1 MIEVVAIQEQLP
13 FEWFVGLRY
22 FRSRKRQGFLSLIT
36 AISIAGVAVGVTAL
50 IVVLAVMNGF
60 QNDLRERI
68 LGVTAHVI
76 VRSLQGSIPDYE
88 AVVSEIA
95 QNSDVRITSPFIYLQ
110 GLISTGGRSN
120 GAIIRGVD
128 LSKGRSE
135 MISKH
140 IVMGQIEDL
149 EKPSSKDSGHETTP
163 PGIILG
169 FELAKQLNVHLYD
182 VVNVL
187 VPSGRITPVGQVP
200 RSKTYRVVGIF
211 QSGVYDYDQT
221 FTFVS
226 LQEAQQLA
234 GITDRV
240 MGIEIWIR
248 NPDNADRVAKAIQEK
263 LGYSYWVRD
272 WMQMNRNLFSAL
284 KLEKTAMFVI
294 LTLIVLVAAFNIVS
308 SLIMLVRDKTKDIAI
323 MKAMGATSSRIRRI
337 FMLVGL
343 LIGVC
348 GTMLGLAGGFIL
360 CGILKRYQFIEL
372 PKDIYYISTLPV
384 RVEFWD
390 VFLVCL
396 AAILI
401 SFSATIYPAYQAARL
416 DPVECLRYE

>member
-1 MIEVVAIQEQLP
+1 MTEIVALQERLP

-68 LGVTAHVI
+68 LGVTAHVV

-88 AVVSEIA
+88 FVVSEIA
-95 QNSDVRITSPFIYLQ
+95 KNSDVRIISPFIYLQ
-110 GLISTGGRSN
+110 GLISAGGRSN

-128 LSKGRSE
+128 LSHGRSE
-135 MISKH
+135 MISKNL
-140 IVMGQIEDL
+140 IMGRIEDL
-149 EKPSSKDSGHETTP
+149 EKSQDSQETAP

-169 FELAKQLNVHLYD
+169 TELAKQLNVHLND
-182 VVNVL
+182 LVNVL
-187 VPSGRITPVGQVP
+187 VPSGRITPVGQLPKSRVY
-200 RSKTYRVVGIF
+200 KVVGLF

-226 LQEAQQLA
+226 LKEAQHLS
-234 GITDRV
+234 GMVNRV
-240 MGIEIWIR
+240 MGVEIWIR
-248 NPDNADRVAKAIQEK
+248 NPDIANEISRIIQEK

-323 MKAMGATSSRIRRI
+323 MKAMGATASRIRRI

-343 LIGVC
+343 SIGIC
-348 GTMLGLAGGFIL
+348 GTILGLGGGFIL
-360 CGILKRYQFIEL
+360 CGILKRYRFIEL

-384 RVEFWD
+384 RIEFWD
-390 VFLVCL
+390 VFFVCL

-401 SFSATIYPAYQAARL
+401 SFGATIYPAYQAARL
-416 DPVECLRYE
+416 DPVEALRYE